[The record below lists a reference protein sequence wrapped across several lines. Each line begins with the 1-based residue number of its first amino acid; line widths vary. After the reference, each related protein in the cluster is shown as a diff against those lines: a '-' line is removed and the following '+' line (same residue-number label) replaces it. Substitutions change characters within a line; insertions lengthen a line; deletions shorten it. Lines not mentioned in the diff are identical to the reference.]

1 MCYLQQNW
9 NITHEELRRIAK
21 QYIILQEKRQAV
33 KQSSSKTPS
42 QISSWLNSQLTS
54 LKKELVSRFEEQL
67 EGHPLLEWCKI
78 VKGLGPTSALIY
90 AGYIDPHIAESPA
103 KVYAYWGFT
112 PEGKRRP
119 GKKIKG
125 RPELKRNAWFFAKA
139 VIMKKDPYYTP
150 LWQAKK
156 QYLLN
161 REDIKN
167 RPKAVKAVADGK
179 ATYWLAKILLS
190 HAWEKLREGCLLP
203 GCKHKHPYIPPKPHV
218 NAEPPQKLIEII
230 LKGERKP
237 YPEQADYKPP
247 SS

>member
-1 MCYLQQNW
+1 MCYLKQNW
-9 NITHEELRRIAK
+9 DVTHEELRAIAK
-21 QYIILQEKRQAV
+21 EYIILQEKRQAM
-33 KQSSSKTPS
+33 KQSTDQKPSK
-42 QISSWLNSQLTS
+42 IGYWLKDQLTA
-54 LKKELVSRFEEQL
+54 LKKELVKRFEDQL

-78 VKGLGPTSALIY
+78 TKGLGPTSALIY
-90 AGYIDPHIAESPA
+90 AGFIDPHKAESPS
-103 KVYAYWGFT
+103 KVFAYWGFT
-112 PEGKRRP
+112 PEGKRKP

-156 QYLLN
+156 EYLLN

-167 RPKAVKAVADGK
+167 KPKARKAIADGK

-190 HAWEKLREGCLLP
+190 NAWEKLREGCLLP
-203 GCKHKHPYIPPKPHV
+203 GCQHKHPYIPPKRRPDS
-218 NAEPPQKLIEII
+218 EPSPKLLDII

-237 YPEQADYKPP
+237 YPDKPNYIPP
-247 SS
+247 SD